1 MYIDGK
7 KALLMIKDPDIKN
20 KIGNYLFFRYNLLT
34 ESVDGILEVLQQI
47 SGDSSYELVIL
58 DETVAGLATA
68 SQTLINIKDRDFET
82 NVLYLSTLLEITDPY
97 FLGQLDLLPHFS
109 DTFYRLDQTNTQ
121 LQLRLDMHSPVMRAS
136 TMEEVYPVVCRR
148 LAEAFNADGALCA
161 NLRLGVEPVTS
172 GIMVGNFP
180 WEDRERYEFHIPSS
194 GYFRELITYYRPVH
208 IPDLDEYPEFRRE
221 LEEKFSFPCRSILL
235 LPMQLAGKCV
245 GFIGM
250 YMRESSRVFNL
261 VEIEL
266 SQRLADTAAAVL
278 VSIFFKKHVGVP
290 IDRLEEKMIG

>member
-58 DETVAGLATA
+58 DEAVAGLATA

-97 FLGQLDLLPHFS
+97 FGSQLDQLPHCS
-109 DTFYRLDQTNTQ
+109 DTFYRLDQTNAQ
-121 LQLRLDMHSPVMRAS
+121 LQIRLDMHSPVMKAS
-136 TMEEVYPVVCRR
+136 TMEEVYPIVCRR

-161 NLRLGVEPVTS
+161 NLRLGDEPVTR

-180 WEDRERYEFHIPSS
+180 LEDQERYEFRIPSS
-194 GYFRELITYYRPVH
+194 GCFRELITYYRPVH
-208 IPDLDEYPEFRRE
+208 IPDLDEIPGFRRE
-221 LEEKFSFPCRSILL
+221 LEERFALRCRSILI
-235 LPMQLAGKCV
+235 LPMQIAGKCV

-250 YMRESSRVFNL
+250 YMREIPRVFNL

-278 VSIFFKKHVGVP
+278 VSIFFKKHVRVT
-290 IDRLEEKMIG
+290 IDRLEENVIG

>member
-20 KIGNYLFFRYNLLT
+20 IIGNYLFFRYNLLT

-47 SGDSSYELVIL
+47 SGESTYELVIL
-58 DETVAGLATA
+58 DEAVAGLATA
-68 SQTLINIKDRDFET
+68 SQALVNIKDRNLET
-82 NVLYLSTLLEITDPY
+82 NVLFLSTLLEITAPY
-97 FLGQLDLLPHFS
+97 FVGQLDLLPNYADS
-109 DTFYRLDQTNTQ
+109 FYRMDQTNTQ
-121 LQLRLDMHSPVMRAS
+121 LQLRLDMHAPVMMAA
-136 TMEEVYPVVCRR
+136 TMEEVYPIVCRR

-161 NLRLGVEPVTS
+161 NLRLGVEPVTR

-180 WEDRERYEFHIPSS
+180 WDGRERYEFHIPSS

-208 IPDLDEYPEFRRE
+208 IPDLDEVPEFRRE
-221 LEEKFSFPCRSILL
+221 LEEKFSLDCRSILI
-235 LPMQLAGKCV
+235 LPMQIAGKCV

-250 YMRESSRVFNL
+250 YMSEIPRVFNL
-261 VEIEL
+261 AEIEL

-278 VSIFFKKHVGVP
+278 ISIFFKKYVGVK
-290 IDRLEEKMIG
+290 IDRLEEKVIG